1 MHPQA
6 REKGFAAIEDEIF
19 HANIAQ
25 GVLLIK
31 SSSFRAPA
39 APAANST
46 APLAAQHDLILQGQG
61 PKDQQTEM
69 FFRAT
74 FAMAGEEEVMEAIRR
89 FGEALRVVFG
99 L

>member
-39 APAANST
+39 ANFT
-46 APLAAQHDLILQGQG
+46 APLAAKHDLILQGQG

>member
-31 SSSFRAPA
+31 SSFFRAPA
-39 APAANST
+39 ANVT
-46 APLAAQHDLILQGQG
+46 VPLAARHDLIVQSQG
-61 PKDQQTEM
+61 PKDQQIEM
-69 FFRAT
+69 YFRAT
-74 FAMAGEEEVMEAIRR
+74 FGTAGEEEVEEGIRR
-89 FGEALRVVFG
+89 FGEALRGVFG

>member
-6 REKGFAAIEDEIF
+6 KEKGFATIEDEIF
-19 HANIAQ
+19 HANITQ

-31 SSSFRAPA
+31 SSLFRAPA
-39 APAANST
+39 VNIII
-46 APLAAQHDLILQGQG
+46 PLAAEHDLIVQGQCQ
-61 PKDQQTEM
+61 KDQQPEM

-74 FAMAGEEEVMEAIRR
+74 FAMADDEEVMEAIRR
-89 FGEALRVVFG
+89 FGRALRGVFE